1 MTKEQIARDTT
12 NKIFE
17 VILEE
22 HNGYSKDEIKAKDM
36 ASNCEGEVSW
46 ERIFEVVKKGLA
58 KK

>member
-1 MTKEQIARDTT
+1 MTKEQIARETT

-22 HNGYSKDEIKAKDM
+22 HNGYTPEEIKKGKLAED
-36 ASNCEGEVSW
+36 CESEESW
-46 ERIFEVVKKGLA
+46 QKIFEVVKNGLA